1 MQLILIAFIKEYVMS
16 NTAISFEQQRELGEV
31 SPKQFKTNLWFID
44 PEGYFSLPR
53 VIRYDRRLS
62 NSEFRVLV
70 AIASFVFQHNS
81 VFPSRE
87 AIQDCTGMSPT
98 NISRATRSLK
108 KYGWIVK
115 TKRAY
120 NSVVYEL
127 KIPQDIQISKS

>member
-1 MQLILIAFIKEYVMS
+1 MS
-16 NTAISFEQQRELGEV
+16 NTTFSFEQPRELEDV
-31 SPKQFKTNLWFID
+31 SLRQSKNNLWFID
-44 PEGYFSLPR
+44 PYGYFSLPR

-70 AIASFVFQHNS
+70 AIASYVFQNNS

-108 KYGWIVK
+108 KYGWILK